1 MRNTANNYGGV
12 AKALHWLVV
21 AVVVGQIYLAITS
34 FGTDEPLRKAALLAL
49 HRPLGV
55 TILCLMIARLAW
67 RLNSLQ
73 PALPGTLS
81 PAGRGLARAT
91 HYTLYALL
99 LLIPLVGWVKAG
111 AEGINISFFGLF
123 PILAL
128 TGTDDSLVQPL
139 RMTHLYLN
147 TALLALVPV
156 HVLAALWHQFWR
168 RDNTLRRMLPFRSP
182 SA

>member
-1 MRNTANNYGGV
+1 MI
-12 AKALHWLVV
+12 
-21 AVVVGQIYLAITS
+21 GQIYLAITA
-34 FGTDEPLRKAALLAL
+34 FGTDDPVRKAALLAL
-49 HRPLGV
+49 HRPFGV

-67 RLNSLQ
+67 RLANVQ

-81 PAGRGLARAT
+81 PAGRGLARTT

-111 AEGINISFFGLF
+111 AEDINAASLGLF
-123 PILAL
+123 PIPAL
-128 TGTDDSLVQPL
+128 TGPDDSLVQPL

-156 HVLAALWHQFWR
+156 HVLAAFWHHFWR
-168 RDNTLRRMLPFRSP
+168 RDNDLAPHAAVSLAAPPRFSFP
-182 SA
+182 SYSIRGLHR